1 MKRASLVL
9 LTSGALVAAI
19 AGTALAGG
27 SDDGSPSR
35 SSSSATATPTAGAT
49 VSSGPSSDA
58 PVSSPSPWQSHA
70 PSGSPTTAPT
80 VDDTAG
86 PTAASPATTPASPSV
101 GSRRAG
107 EIALSHVGSGTVTEV
122 EAETEHGRTV
132 WSVEILGNGSRYE
145 VHVDRGSGEIT
156 RSRTKSDD
164 DHGDDGNSGRHGR
177 HHD

>member
-19 AGTALAGG
+19 TGTALAGG
-27 SDDGSPSR
+27 GDDASHSRSTSSPSP
-35 SSSSATATPTAGAT
+35 STSTSATATATPTAT
-49 VSSGPSSDA
+49 DSSGPASG
-58 PVSSPSPWQSHA
+58 A
-70 PSGSPTTAPT
+70 PSTAPT
-80 VDDTAG
+80 AGDDTAG
-86 PTAASPATTPASPSV
+86 SATASPTHPSSSV

-107 EIALSHVGSGTVTEV
+107 EIALSHVGSGTITEV

-132 WSVEILGNGSRYE
+132 WSVKIRKNGTRYD
-145 VHVDRGSGEIT
+145 VHVDRASGEIT

-164 DHGDDGNSGRHGR
+164 DHGDADDDSGRHGR